1 MLLQILKGLKHQL
14 KLKVTPSVNKTD
26 EFDPRVYNAKQFD
39 RPKEPY
45 YALAEI
51 ADKLLKPKSVIDV
64 GCANGFTIEWWLK
77 HGIKADGI
85 EGAKAAFKLMPAAV
99 RRRVKLWD
107 LRKPLPL
114 GKSYNLVLF
123 TEVAEHIKP
132 KYENVMLKS
141 VVGLVEKYLLISWSD
156 KWDDFKGTKR
166 QEHFNPRPKAYVK
179 KRLTALGLKFEPRL
193 TEQLNLNLKETAA
206 YQHWKN
212 NLLIFKR

>member
-85 EGAKAAFKLMPAAV
+85 EGAAAAFRNMPAAV
-99 RRRVKLWD
+99 RKRVKRHD
-107 LRKPLPL
+107 LRQPLPP
-114 GKSYNLVLF
+114 GQAYELVVF

-132 KYENVMLKS
+132 EHESTMLDN
-141 VVGLVEKYLLISWSD
+141 VVGLVGKYLLISWSSH
-156 KWDDFKGTKR
+156 WDDFKGTNL
-166 QEHFNPRPKAYVK
+166 QEHFNPRSRSYVIR
-179 KRLTALGLKFEPRL
+179 RLSRMGLRFQPLL
-193 TEQLNLNLKETAA
+193 TDKINLKLKGKAA
-206 YQHWKN
+206 FSHWQN
-212 NLLIFKR
+212 NLLIFK